1 MAFNELKKILS
12 NRWIIFFLVI
22 LTAFNIFFS
31 INQINNIEK
40 DSEEEKTQKEKIVNY
55 PQYIKQINKNL
66 SAISSFELFSNQGDY
81 NTKNAKKVMKAYE
94 KVKNVKPV
102 YGNYTA
108 VSNTVTTGL
117 SDVILFVLV
126 LQCVALVIDSDRK
139 KGMMKLLKSCKN
151 GRCKLILSKI
161 KALFMSDVL
170 CVLGIY
176 VPLFTGLMLYYGC
189 SNLNNP
195 IQSVPEFY
203 ESDLNITILQYLL
216 MFLALK
222 CVAVFAYSLILL
234 LYSIVFENV
243 GIFYAVSI
251 ITLAVSMVLKV
262 YILWDYKIGLFK
274 VMSPATLSDIMA
286 ITCKYYNINIAGI
299 PVSLF
304 GLSVAFMLTYIVT
317 MIVISAVIF
326 SNNISIKLNITKP
339 VRRKIKAFT
348 KGMTLFEFKKVVFVN
363 KGIILIIVLMIA
375 QSYMAH
381 NINTERSE
389 YQKHYTKYMNTLQG
403 PQTDDT
409 EKFIKDEEERFKLI
423 DKKYT
428 ANVDAYTNG
437 KLNADAF
444 DVISEKYYWDIL
456 PKDAFKD
463 IKKHNS
469 YLTKLSKEN
478 KSGWFIN
485 DIGVN
490 YLFNSKEI
498 YNETFAWILM
508 MMVMVLLITSCY
520 SYDEDTQMNKL
531 LTTMY
536 NGTKKL
542 QKIKVK
548 IVLLLSTLLY
558 LVTYIPF
565 WIKIFN
571 SYEMSA
577 IWAPAISLEKFSNI
591 SANVPIIVLLI
602 AEFVIKYL
610 IMLVAMAVVILMS
623 KKCKGHIKKITFS
636 FLVVVMPLIVMAV

>member
-22 LTAFNIFFS
+22 LTTFNIFFS

-66 SAISSFELFSNQGDY
+66 SAISSFELFLNQGDY

-216 MFLALK
+216 MFLVLK

-251 ITLAVSMVLKV
+251 ITLAVSMVLKM

-274 VMSPATLSDIMA
+274 VMSPATLADIMA

-389 YQKHYTKYMNTLQG
+389 YQKQYTKYMNTLQG

-409 EKFIKDEEERFKLI
+409 EKFIKDEKERFKLI

-498 YNETFAWILM
+498 YMLTGRSRKLSVIVRPAVNTDSYKWYSSDTGI
-508 MMVMVLLITSCY
+508 VTVDDNGVIT
-520 SYDEDTQMNKL
+520 TVGP
-531 LTTMY
+531 
-536 NGTKKL
+536 GTADVYV
-542 QKIKVK
+542 ISDGAGVE
-548 IVLLLSTLLY
+548 STCTVHSL
-558 LVTYIPF
+558 
-565 WIKIFN
+565 
-571 SYEMSA
+571 
-577 IWAPAISLEKFSNI
+577 AISRSSITLEQYDKYTLDVIGTTSKITWRSSNPRVCTV
-591 SANVPIIVLLI
+591 SSSG
-602 AEFVIKYL
+602 EVIGRKAGTAT
-610 IMLVAMAVVILMS
+610 ITAVVNDKTLS
-623 KKCKGHIKKITFS
+623 C
-636 FLVVVMPLIVMAV
+636 VVRVTSIR